1 MTVSKIEDHNL
12 GKFLQIVFSAGV
24 MNQISEDHRDW
35 ELIFKSKVK
44 DPDGRSRR
52 FLFQKTLGAAA
63 VQYRPSAGTN
73 KAFPSAQQISVEEHE
88 AFYKEL
94 NATVEIEYNLWN
106 RARKSP
112 AKYAEPLAQE
122 FVSKTVATKR
132 RLAADLYG
140 DGTGVVCEAA
150 SAVDGA
156 SSVEVTLSSASSAAG
171 HIGFAEFGDLFL
183 AQTQAGAAV
192 GPSIAPPNV
201 NTDFYAWR
209 VKDRSRGATL
219 SAADKVT
226 LEAIDADGAV
236 LELTAS
242 NIVAT
247 TVFYRVG
254 QDTIPNRSALGD
266 LGTATEV
273 MAGLESLASADGR
286 IIHGITMS
294 GANAATVL
302 DAGGNAFDSSLIQQ
316 GMSQLKVRVGEGKYK
331 WKMLAMAPEAQDSL
345 IEARETDRRFHTV
358 EDNKRGVRFWA
369 YQHGNDSLETYT
381 SEFVPKK
388 RCYALPE
395 AAAGKKVLEFHGT
408 DFEPVRANG
417 GDEFHLK
424 PSGSGHQ
431 RVISSYMEAYALL
444 ICNHPA
450 AILQIK
456 NFS

>member
-1 MTVSKIEDHNL
+1 
-12 GKFLQIVFSAGV
+12 
-24 MNQISEDHRDW
+24 
-35 ELIFKSKVK
+35 
-44 DPDGRSRR
+44 
-52 FLFQKTLGAAA
+52 
-63 VQYRPSAGTN
+63 
-73 KAFPSAQQISVEEHE
+73 
-88 AFYKEL
+88 
-94 NATVEIEYNLWN
+94 
-106 RARKSP
+106 
-112 AKYAEPLAQE
+112 
-122 FVSKTVATKR
+122 
-132 RLAADLYG
+132 
-140 DGTGVVCEAA
+140 
-150 SAVDGA
+150 
-156 SSVEVTLSSASSAAG
+156 
-171 HIGFAEFGDLFL
+171 
-183 AQTQAGAAV
+183 
-192 GPSIAPPNV
+192 
-201 NTDFYAWR
+201 
-209 VKDRSRGATL
+209 
-219 SAADKVT
+219 
-226 LEAIDADGAV
+226 
-236 LELTAS
+236 
-242 NIVAT
+242 
-247 TVFYRVG
+247 
-254 QDTIPNRSALGD
+254 
-266 LGTATEV
+266 
-273 MAGLESLASADGR
+273 LASADGR

-331 WKMLAMAPEAQDSL
+331 WKMLCMAPEAQDSL

-444 ICNHPA
+444 ICSHPA
-450 AILQIK
+450 AILKIQ